1 MSTPDD
7 GRTGMTP
14 GPAVAALRDVT
25 DAAVDVARRWR
36 DPAAKLRRKKRRARR
51 SAGFFGATAGT
62 WGIGTATLVAAS
74 APDWTI
80 VATGGATAAFA
91 VPAVFALRRFR
102 RLDSVSLPP
111 ELPPRRS
118 LPPVGSVARA
128 AVERLSSNEQGLAR
142 LLAVVS
148 KSGAVAGDDL
158 EEIGEAARS
167 ASSALD
173 SVVEDIV
180 ALESAARASAA
191 AGVHLGPA
199 ITAAGEQLEAGV
211 DQYEHLVSAAAK
223 LAAAPEGTRSMALFD
238 RQRSEL
244 IDASDRLESWA
255 QSWKEIEQI
264 QQRHRH

>member
-14 GPAVAALRDVT
+14 GPAVAALREVT

-51 SAGFFGATAGT
+51 RAGFFGMTAGT

-74 APDWTI
+74 APEWTV
-80 VATGGATAAFA
+80 VATGGATAVFA
-91 VPAVFALRRFR
+91 VPAIFALRTFR
-102 RLDSVSLPP
+102 RLDAVPLPP
-111 ELPPRRS
+111 ASPARRS
-118 LPPVGSVARA
+118 LPPPGSVARA
-128 AVERLSSNEQGLAR
+128 AMQRLSSNEQGLER

-180 ALESAARASAA
+180 ALESAARASEA

-199 ITAAGEQLEAGV
+199 ITAAGQRLDSGV
-211 DQYEHLVSAAAK
+211 DQYEQLVSAAAK
-223 LAAAPEGTRSMALFD
+223 LAAAPEGTRSMAFLD
-238 RQRSEL
+238 RQRTEL
-244 IDASDRLESWA
+244 IDASERLESWA
-255 QSWKEIEQI
+255 QSWREIEQI
-264 QQRHRH
+264 QERHRH